1 MKKLLVLFLLVFI
14 AACGSKEGSNSG
26 NDSTNVADKFTE
38 TIDEPVV
45 LKYNYKVGQKF
56 AYRLTTISESKQKIE
71 ADTTIT
77 TDVDQTVKYEI
88 GLTVNK
94 VDTTGNSELSVVVN
108 AVSLKSSL
116 NGDITQYD
124 SKVSPN
130 LGVDNS
136 IIDYRVLLNKPFVIE
151 LSKTGEVTNIKNVT
165 KILDAFILHQ
175 FPGQPINPEQK
186 KEIEARMNNGII
198 MPITQQLFKVL
209 PNKEVNKDSVWTRNY
224 VSPFAVFQTDNTVT
238 FKVVGFNKDETSVKI
253 DMNLVSIPTGN
264 TDTTENGVNY
274 KFEKPKVSGTGSIDF
289 NYEKSMIN
297 KSSTETNISIKMSME
312 GKTADNKTSIVKR
325 SDSTKNINIVEIL

>member
-26 NDSTNVADKFTE
+26 SDSTNVADKFTE

-151 LSKTGEVTNIKNVT
+151 LSKTGEVTNITNVT

-264 TDTTENGVNY
+264 TDATENGVNY

-325 SDSTKNINIVEIL
+325 NDSTKNINIVEIL